1 MLVDK
6 IKIMFY
12 LYLVIC
18 GYYKSIELNF
28 MIPGHTKFKCDGS
41 FGLIKKL
48 YRRTRGDCLDHVVEI
63 VKGSS
68 PARLNK
74 TQCYEGGTGFQYL
87 DIKPILGIY
96 FKKLP
101 SIQKYQ
107 HFLFEATNLG
117 TVKVQEVANGP
128 FTEFNLLKTKKA
140 DIFEEIKS
148 LSILVLTPPSLDYK
162 RQEYLYNNIRH

>member
-1 MLVDK
+1 MV
-6 IKIMFY
+6 
-12 LYLVIC
+12 
-18 GYYKSIELNF
+18 
-28 MIPGHTKFKCDGS
+28 PGHTKFKCDGS

-48 YRRTRGDCLDHVVEI
+48 YRKTRVDYLGHVVEVI
-63 VKGSS
+63 KKSS
-68 PARLNK
+68 PAGLNK
-74 TQCYEGGTGFQYL
+74 AQCYEGGKGFQYL
-87 DIKPILGIY
+87 DIKAILGIY

-117 TVKVQEVANGP
+117 TVKAQEVANGS

-148 LSILVLTPPSLDYK
+148 LSILVLTPFPLDYK
-162 RQEYLYNNIRH
+162 RQKYLYHNIRPFVKDEYKDITCPRPIYTGNE